1 MERLGLFEKW
11 GGESITWLLR
21 KCISSGAACSSVQQF
36 TAFLTAG
43 EQLQVKQKWHYF
55 RTRISVPEIWINTLQ
70 TKSIFQLRIVKERE
84 RELDKNGALFFKNNS
99 TLIFFLFKLKAQYS
113 QINNP
118 FLDPKPEGKIHFWY
132 SE

>member
-1 MERLGLFEKW
+1 MERVGLFEKW

-70 TKSIFQLRIVKERE
+70 NKYLPVAHCQREGERA
-84 RELDKNGALFFKNNS
+84 RQKWCAFLKKNS

>member
-1 MERLGLFEKW
+1 MERVGLFEKW

-55 RTRISVPEIWINTLQ
+55 RTRISVPEIWIDHRLAKIFLNRLLLMKLLKMETSSAIYFWGCVS
-70 TKSIFQLRIVKERE
+70 KSIIISRLNRFIVMIVQK
-84 RELDKNGALFFKNNS
+84 
-99 TLIFFLFKLKAQYS
+99 FLKL
-113 QINNP
+113 
-118 FLDPKPEGKIHFWY
+118 
-132 SE
+132 

>member
-21 KCISSGAACSSVQQF
+21 KCISSGAACSSVQHLLRFSPLVNSCRLNRNGIIFVQGYQYQKSGSIRF
-36 TAFLTAG
+36 RPKVSSSCQREG
-43 EQLQVKQKWHYF
+43 ERARQKWC
-55 RTRISVPEIWINTLQ
+55 
-70 TKSIFQLRIVKERE
+70 
-84 RELDKNGALFFKNNS
+84 AFFKKNS

>member
-1 MERLGLFEKW
+1 MERVGLFEKW

-36 TAFLTAG
+36 TALLTAG

-55 RTRISVPEIWINTLQ
+55 CTRISVPEIWINTLQ

-84 RELDKNGALFFKNNS
+84 RARQKWCAFFKKNS